1 MLDVV
6 DLKSINGMSALGTC
20 QAWVVENG
28 HVPDVCSIAGPRAN
42 YE

>member
-20 QAWVVENG
+20 QAWVVEKWSLSG
-28 HVPDVCSIAGPRAN
+28 CLFHRGASGKL
-42 YE
+42 